1 MNRKKIVGVAAGL
14 VGVFLL
20 GLFIGSLVPPPAG
33 PAGQWSELR
42 QFRIEVVECSPE
54 TSILPPGLLED
65 SAPRPFDG
73 TRTIMYLE
81 EADGSITEC
90 LVSIADSA

>member
-20 GLFIGSLVPPPAG
+20 GLFIGSLVMPPAG
-33 PAGQWSELR
+33 PAGQSSEWGHL
-42 QFRIEVVECSPE
+42 RIEVAVCSPE
-54 TSILPPGLLED
+54 TLILPPGLLED

-90 LVSIADSA
+90 LVSVSGSA

>member
-14 VGVFLL
+14 VGVLLL

-33 PAGQWSELR
+33 QSSEWR

-54 TSILPPGLLED
+54 TSILPPGLIED

-90 LVSIADSA
+90 LVSVADSA